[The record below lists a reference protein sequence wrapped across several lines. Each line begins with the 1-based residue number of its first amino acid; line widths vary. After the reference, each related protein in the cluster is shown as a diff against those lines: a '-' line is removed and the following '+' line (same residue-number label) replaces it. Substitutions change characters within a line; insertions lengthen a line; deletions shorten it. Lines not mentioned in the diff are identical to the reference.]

1 LIGKPCDRNAILAI
15 GRGVDKNGLPTLP
28 GHAGS
33 QNSRPALGTVHRACL
48 LTATCAAW
56 ATLSLPL
63 ECAIA
68 APAGQGPV
76 TPAAA
81 AAAAPATVA
90 PAPGP
95 AIHDTQAMLAVARMA
110 GTLQAP
116 FADRVIDELV
126 RWQHDLRD
134 RLRGLEAGLAA
145 FAVTDLGGLP
155 LPDLTVLSTEPVER
169 TESSGFGWRDDPIRH
184 TRSFHAGTDFRGQ
197 PGTPVMAAGDGVVR
211 FCGRMGGY
219 GNVIDVDHGG
229 GVVTR
234 YAHLRRITTKKAAA
248 VSAGE
253 VIGQVGSTGRTTG
266 PHLHFEVRIDGA
278 PVSPIEAM
286 AVAQMQ
292 REIPIVGRLA
302 ALALSPE
309 LQANT
314 ESDVDPPKQ
323 HARPAQR
330 PERPGRSK
338 RPQVLW

>member
-1 LIGKPCDRNAILAI
+1 MPFWQSVTAVNKT
-15 GRGVDKNGLPTLP
+15 GLPTLP
-28 GHAGS
+28 EHAGS
-33 QNSRPALGTVHRACL
+33 QNSRPALGRTLHRACL
-48 LTATCAAW
+48 IGATCAAW
-56 ATLSLPL
+56 ATLALPL
-63 ECAIA
+63 GGATA
-68 APAGQGPV
+68 APAGHDTATRPD
-76 TPAAA
+76 AAA
-81 AAAAPATVA
+81 VVSAPVVV
-90 PAPGP
+90 PSPGS
-95 AIHDTQAMLAVARMA
+95 AIQDTQAMLAVARMA

-116 FADRVIDELV
+116 FADRVVDQLV

-134 RLRGLEAGLAA
+134 RLRDLEAGLTALA
-145 FAVTDLGGLP
+145 DASIA
-155 LPDLTVLSTEPVER
+155 LPDLTVLSTQPVER

-184 TRSFHAGTDFRGQ
+184 TRSFHAGTDFRSQ
-197 PGTPVMAAGDGVVR
+197 PGAPVMAAGDGVVT
-211 FCGRMGGY
+211 FCGRLGGY

-234 YAHLRRITTKKAAA
+234 YAHLRRIITRKAAA

-292 REIPIVGRLA
+292 REIPIAGRLA

-323 HARPAQR
+323 HATPAQR
-330 PERPGRSK
+330 PERAGRSK
-338 RPQVLW
+338 RQQVLW